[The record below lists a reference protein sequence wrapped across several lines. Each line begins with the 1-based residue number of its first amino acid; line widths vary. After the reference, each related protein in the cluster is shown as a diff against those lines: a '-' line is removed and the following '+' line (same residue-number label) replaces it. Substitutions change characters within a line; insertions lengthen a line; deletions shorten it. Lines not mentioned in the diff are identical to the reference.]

1 MATAA
6 PTGRTAYYAIWWI
19 RQYVKGASDILPS
32 TQSTIS
38 VYAIGSTQAEP
49 DRAVISFAV
58 TATDTAVELVR
69 NETARLASA
78 SAAAAQGAGIVPTDV
93 ATTNF
98 SIYADYD

>member
-19 RQYVKGASDILPS
+19 RQYVKRASDILPS

-38 VYAIGSTQAEP
+38 VGATEAEP